1 MKYFLSYLLIIV
13 LLIIGTQLVDMSWLF
28 ALEVMKVMV
37 WPLTF
42 VYVVTLCK
50 TKLYKS

>member
-1 MKYFLSYLLIIV
+1 MKYFLNYLLIIA
-13 LLIIGTQLVDMSWLF
+13 LMIIGTQLVDMSWLF
-28 ALEVMKVMV
+28 ALGVMKVIV

-50 TKLYKS
+50 TKLYKN